1 MPAGYVA
8 DKSGESWLLKVG
20 EEYDS
25 VSDIEGALLL
35 HVDGFGDV
43 RLSDVADVAV
53 IDNAE
58 ASYTRLNGERAV
70 VLKIF
75 RNANSSASSVSD
87 GCLNAFKE
95 LQAQYS
101 DLHVVVLSNQATT
114 SPSSS
119 TASSAVCWWALRWPS
134 SCWPSS

>member
-1 MPAGYVA
+1 MAKQLDIKTLAQLIYAQNFSMPAGYVA

-58 ASYTRLNGERAV
+58 ASYTRLNGERPW
-70 VLKIF
+70 
-75 RNANSSASSVSD
+75 
-87 GCLNAFKE
+87 C
-95 LQAQYS
+95 
-101 DLHVVVLSNQATT
+101 
-114 SPSSS
+114 
-119 TASSAVCWWALRWPS
+119 
-134 SCWPSS
+134 

>member
-1 MPAGYVA
+1 MAKQLDIKTLAQLIYAQNFSMPAGYVA

-58 ASYTRLNGERAV
+58 AVNKVAPTLGQQILLEVSPAKKL
-70 VLKIF
+70 
-75 RNANSSASSVSD
+75 SV
-87 GCLNAFKE
+87 E
-95 LQAQYS
+95 QI
-101 DLHVVVLSNQATT
+101 T
-114 SPSSS
+114 PSSIFE
-119 TASSAVCWWALRWPS
+119 
-134 SCWPSS
+134 